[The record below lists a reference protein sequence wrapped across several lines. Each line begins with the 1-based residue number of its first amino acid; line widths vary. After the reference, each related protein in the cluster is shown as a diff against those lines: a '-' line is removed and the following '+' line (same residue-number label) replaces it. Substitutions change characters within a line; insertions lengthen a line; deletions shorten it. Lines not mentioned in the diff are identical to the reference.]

1 MTAGLLLGGLFG
13 LGLWLVVT
21 GLPWAQRRPDLAYE
35 LRRISAQGR
44 MELEAERRQAGPSL
58 FMSPALER
66 TLRPVLDDAGRLVA
80 RLLTRLGVRTADLE
94 QRLAVGWPGMTP
106 SQFFGQK
113 LVIALLFFACFPALN
128 LAGLHPFGPWPVWTW
143 LAGGLAGFFQPDW
156 LLGRRVARRRQRVLM
171 ELPTVL
177 DLLAMAT
184 SAGLSP
190 EQSFLDV
197 SRQVRGVLGDGLR
210 NVAREAGIGTM
221 NHPEGLRAL
230 AGREGVPEITSMADA
245 WQSALEQGLPLG
257 HVMLTLAETV
267 RERKR
272 ATLIAEGEKSSVR
285 MLFPVALFIFPVFL
299 VVLLYPAGV
308 QLLGLSD

>member
-13 LGLWLVVT
+13 LGLWLVLT
-21 GLPWAQRRPDLAYE
+21 SLPWAQRRPDLAFE
-35 LRRISAQGR
+35 LRRLSAQGR
-44 MELEAERRQAGPSL
+44 MEMEVERERAAPPM
-58 FMSPALER
+58 FVSPALER
-66 TLRPVLDDAGRLVA
+66 TLRPVLDDAGRLVG
-80 RLLTRLGVRTADLE
+80 RLLSRLGIRTTDLE
-94 QRLAVGWPGMTP
+94 QRLAIGWPGMTA

-113 LVIALLFFACFPALN
+113 LAVGLLFAAFFPVLN
-128 LAGLHPFGPWPVWTW
+128 LSGLQPFGTWPAWAWLGAGLV
-143 LAGGLAGFFQPDW
+143 GFIQPDW
-156 LLGRRVARRRQRVLM
+156 LLERRVSQRRQQILI

-190 EQSFLDV
+190 EQALLDV
-197 SRQVRGVLGDGLR
+197 SRQVKGVLGEGLR
-210 NVAREAGIGTM
+210 NVAREAGLGTM
-221 NHPEGLRAL
+221 THPEGFRAL
-230 AGREGVPEITSMADA
+230 AAREGVPEIATMADA

-257 HVMLTLAETV
+257 QVMLLLADTV

-272 ATLIAEGEKSSVR
+272 TTLIAEGEKSSVK
-285 MLFPVALFIFPVFL
+285 MLFPVTLFIFPVFL

>member
-1 MTAGLLLGGLFG
+1 MMAGLALGGLFG
-13 LGLWLVVT
+13 LGLWLIVT
-21 GLPWAQRRPDLAYE
+21 SLPWAQRRPDLAFE
-35 LRRISAQGR
+35 LRRLSAQGR
-44 MELEAERRQAGPSL
+44 MEIEAERHRAAPPM
-58 FMSPALER
+58 FVSPMLER
-66 TLRPVLDDAGRLVA
+66 TLRPVLDDAGKLVG
-80 RLLTRLGVRTADLE
+80 RLLSRLGVRTADLE

-113 LVIALLFFACFPALN
+113 LAVGLLFAAFFPALN
-128 LAGLHPFGPWPVWTW
+128 FAGLQPFGTWPAWAW
-143 LAGGLAGFFQPDW
+143 LGAGLLGFVQPDW
-156 LLGRRVARRRQRVLM
+156 LLERRVARRRQQVLM

-190 EQSFLDV
+190 EQALLDV

-210 NVAREAGIGTM
+210 TVARETGLGAMT
-221 NHPEGLRAL
+221 HPEGLRVL
-230 AGREGVPEITSMADA
+230 AAREGVSELATMADA

-257 HVMLTLAETV
+257 QVMLQLADTV

-272 ATLIAEGEKSSVR
+272 TTLIAEGEKSSVK
-285 MLFPVALFIFPVFL
+285 MLFPVTLFIFPVLL

>member
-1 MTAGLLLGGLFG
+1 MTAGLVLSGIFG
-13 LGLWLVVT
+13 VGLWLMLT
-21 GLPWAQRRPDLAYE
+21 SLPWAQRRPDLAFA
-35 LRRISAQGR
+35 LRRLSAQGR
-44 MELEAERRQAGPSL
+44 MELEAERWQAGPSM
-58 FMSPALER
+58 FASPVLER
-66 TLRPVLDDAGRLVA
+66 TLRPMLDDAGRLVT
-80 RLLTRLGVRTADLE
+80 RLLTRLGVRTAHLE

-113 LVIALLFFACFPALN
+113 LAVALLFFACFPALN

-143 LAGGLAGFFQPDW
+143 LAGGFAGFVQPDW
-156 LLGRRVARRRQRVLM
+156 LLERRVSQRRQQVLM

-177 DLLAMAT
+177 DLLAMAA

-190 EQSFLDV
+190 EQALLDV
-197 SRQVRGVLGDGLR
+197 SRQVKGVLGEGLR
-210 NVAREAGIGTM
+210 NVAREAGLGAMT
-221 NHPEGLRAL
+221 HSEGLRAL
-230 AGREGVPEITSMADA
+230 AAREGVQEIVSMADA

-257 HVMLTLAETV
+257 QVMLTLADTV
-267 RERKR
+267 RERR
-272 ATLIAEGEKSSVR
+272 RTTLIAEGEKSGVR